1 MRKVK
6 LKRCRCCPMLIEALE
21 QIASDCS
28 VVSELDIVTKAESRT
43 WRSVGAKAKGAVA
56 AWNRRVG
63 KGK

>member
-1 MRKVK
+1 
-6 LKRCRCCPMLIEALE
+6 MLIEALE